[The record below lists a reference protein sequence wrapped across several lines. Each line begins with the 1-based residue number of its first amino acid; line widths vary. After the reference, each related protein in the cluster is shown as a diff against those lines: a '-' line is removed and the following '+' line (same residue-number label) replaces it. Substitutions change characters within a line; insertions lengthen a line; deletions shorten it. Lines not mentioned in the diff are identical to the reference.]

1 MISQNGGTKTIDK
14 TTKRIVELD
23 GKILINAMIPHIKTI
38 RTLSVGSLCAMVFKV
53 GYDNKKMPYELRS
66 QEIGENGHPVAPLD
80 VYDATHGKLHD
91 SVVLKI
97 SLVHNTGTLLVD
109 NYDDV
114 HHVVHRKS
122 TVTPLDTLA
131 EWTGQRYIHE
141 TLRSTSGVSP
151 CPDAIGNVKYDQTEF
166 SAFCSSVRSKLLKD
180 ADTNHVFNYLS
191 DQLVKYPSL
200 SIDILIMDSVPGR
213 PLALVDARH
222 IGDMSNRC
230 GAIYATV
237 VAKTGFAAAD
247 GHNRNWLVDI
257 ITKVDSIT
265 KADIITEVIIAM
277 IDFGRGSYL
286 LVPGA
291 INKLMAGLE
300 QWLNDPSRD
309 MSDIISLWRCLG
321 QGSPVGMTW
330 KEWFKG
336 IATLTGPAVLQKI
349 HMQKITTMTIR
360 MMSKVLHSFIT
371 ELSIG
376 VPTCPAFI
384 ISPINPER
392 KVCENLHRLFVL
404 TALCGG
410 LFHAIDYDSTPIQFE
425 ALARI
430 YDDINLTAFDRI
442 IANVNIDLGTYE
454 RTNPDHHLKDVC
466 HHMQPLITA
475 RGFETPRYHDLS
487 NPTGADGIIEQ
498 ARKAIIEQ
506 KKKEALE
513 AASMADNKSLQRHRS
528 KAPTHRP
535 IKRSRSP
542 SRSRSSNSHPSSPP
556 PPPSRPV
563 RQGRKTGAFSPNR
576 RHTPHGGRIKR
587 RTNRT
592 KHRRQHQHTRKL
604 RN

>member
-14 TTKRIVELD
+14 TTNRIVELD
-23 GKILINAMIPHIKTI
+23 GKVLLNAMIPHITTI

-66 QEIGENGHPVAPLD
+66 QEIGENGKPIAPLE
-80 VYDATHGKLHD
+80 VYDTTHGKLHD

-97 SLVHNTGTLLVD
+97 SLVHKKSTFRIDKYN
-109 NYDDV
+109 DV
-114 HHVVHRKS
+114 HNVMYDKS
-122 TVTPLDTLA
+122 IVTPLDTIA

-166 SAFCSSVRSKLLKD
+166 LAFCSSIGSNLVKD
-180 ADTNHVFNYLS
+180 VDTNHVFKYLS
-191 DQLVKYPSL
+191 EQLVKYPSL
-200 SIDILIMDSVPGR
+200 YIDILIMDSVPGG
-213 PLALVDARH
+213 PLALVDVRH
-222 IGDMSNRC
+222 IIDMSNRC

-247 GHNRNWLVDI
+247 GHDKNWLVDI
-257 ITKVDSIT
+257 ITKVDAVT
-265 KADIITEVIIAM
+265 KVDTITEIIIAM

-300 QWLNDPSRD
+300 QWLVDPDRY
-309 MSDIISLWRCLG
+309 MYEIILLWTCLD

-330 KEWFKG
+330 REWFKG
-336 IATLTGPAVLQKI
+336 LAMLTGPTSLHKI
-349 HMQKITTMTIR
+349 HMQKITTTTIQ

-376 VPTCPAFI
+376 DPTCPAFI
-384 ISPINPER
+384 ISSINSER
-392 KVCENLHRLFVL
+392 KVCENLHKLFVL

-410 LFHAIDYDSTPIQFE
+410 LFHVIGYDSTSIQFN
-425 ALARI
+425 ALYRI
-430 YDDINLTAFDRI
+430 YDDKNFTTFDRI
-442 IANVNIDLGTYE
+442 ITNVNIDLGTYE
-454 RTNPDHHLKDVC
+454 RMNPNHHLKDVC
-466 HHMQPLITA
+466 RHMQPLIAA

-498 ARKAIIEQ
+498 KR
-506 KKKEALE
+506 KEALE
-513 AASMADNKSLQRHRS
+513 AASRADIKSLQSHRS
-528 KAPTHRP
+528 NALIHRP
-535 IKRSRSP
+535 IKLSQSP
-542 SRSRSSNSHPSSPP
+542 SRYRSSNSHPSSPHPSSPHPSSPHP
-556 PPPSRPV
+556 PKPV
-563 RQGRKTGAFSPNR
+563 RQGRNTGAFSHKR
-576 RHTPHGGRIKR
+576 SRSGGRIKR

-592 KHRRQHQHTRKL
+592 KHHRQRHRTRKL